1 MRSLFAAASRN
12 IEEKQQ
18 FDGRRLAMSLVNL
31 TVMYGHLEGAGG
43 DFARDPSGYLSI
55 EAGIFRKHGL
65 DVSWQRVQG
74 TEERY
79 RRLERG
85 TAQISLVVGR
95 ASLQHFLTSKFT
107 RLLGSVMNSCPYY
120 LITSPAITGL
130 ADLKGKIIVCREGPS
145 RNTPIAEIFNERARL
160 RLGTDLTLQLPG
172 SDQEAFDLLSGGKA
186 AAALLPRPF
195 GFIAEERGFKRANE
209 WPEAVDDPL
218 PISIETTAKLL
229 AEREKD
235 LTSFLAA
242 HSEGVRYFKSN
253 RAAAIRVLQ
262 KKFGHSSSMAE
273 KIFDDYVS
281 WMDEGLRVDF
291 KQFEKLLS
299 QVAPDRAEHARQ
311 IASEWIMPGALGK

>member
-1 MRSLFAAASRN
+1 
-12 IEEKQQ
+12 
-18 FDGRRLAMSLVNL
+18 MSSVSL

-43 DFARDPSGYLSI
+43 DFSRDPTGYLSI
-55 EAGIFRKHGL
+55 EAGIFRNHGL

-95 ASLQHFLTSKFT
+95 ASLQHFLTSKVT
-107 RLLGSVMNSCPYY
+107 RLLGCVMNSCPYY
-120 LITSPAITGL
+120 LITSPAINTL
-130 ADLKGKIIVCREGPS
+130 ADLKGKIVVCREGPS
-145 RNTPIAEIFNERARL
+145 RNTPIAEIFNERAQL
-160 RLGTDLTLQLPG
+160 SLGTDLTLRLAG

-186 AAALLPRPF
+186 DAALLPRPF
-195 GFIAEERGFKRANE
+195 GFIAEERGFKRVCE
-209 WPEAVDDPL
+209 WPDAVDDPL

-229 AEREKD
+229 AEREND

-242 HSEGVRYFKSN
+242 HREGVRYFKSS
-253 RAAAIRVLQ
+253 RTAAIGVLQ
-262 KKFGHSSSMAE
+262 KKFNHSPSMAE
-273 KIFDDYVS
+273 RIFNDYVI
-281 WMDEGLRVDF
+281 WMDEELKVDF

-311 IASEWIMPGALGK
+311 IATEWIMPGALSE

>member
-1 MRSLFAAASRN
+1 
-12 IEEKQQ
+12 
-18 FDGRRLAMSLVNL
+18 
-31 TVMYGHLEGAGG
+31 MYGHLEGAGA
-43 DFARDPSGYLSI
+43 DFSRDPTGYLSI
-55 EAGIFRKHGL
+55 EAGIFRNHGL

-107 RLLGSVMNSCPYY
+107 RLLGCVMNSCPYY
-120 LITSPAITGL
+120 LITSPAINTL
-130 ADLKGKIIVCREGPS
+130 ADLKGKIVVCREGPS
-145 RNTPIAEIFNERARL
+145 RNTPIAEIFNERAQL
-160 RLGTDLTLQLPG
+160 SLGTDLTLRLAG

-186 AAALLPRPF
+186 DAALLPRPF
-195 GFIAEERGFKRANE
+195 GFIAEERGFKRVCE
-209 WPEAVDDPL
+209 WPDAVDDPL

-229 AEREKD
+229 AEREND

-242 HSEGVRYFKSN
+242 HREGVRYFKSS
-253 RAAAIRVLQ
+253 RTAAIGVLQ
-262 KKFGHSSSMAE
+262 KKFNHSPSMAE
-273 KIFDDYVS
+273 RIFNDYVI
-281 WMDEGLRVDF
+281 WMDEELKVDF

-311 IASEWIMPGALGK
+311 IATEWIMPGALSE